1 MVVSLALR
9 GRLQCVVPIDL
20 RVTAGAF
27 QKQATYSIIF
37 LRVLSPIQN
46 PVTAAP
52 DCLSTDNPLIAVV
65 GGTPD

>member
-1 MVVSLALR
+1 MVVSLALG

-27 QKQATYSIIF
+27 QKRATYSIIF
-37 LRVLSPIQN
+37 LLSPIQN